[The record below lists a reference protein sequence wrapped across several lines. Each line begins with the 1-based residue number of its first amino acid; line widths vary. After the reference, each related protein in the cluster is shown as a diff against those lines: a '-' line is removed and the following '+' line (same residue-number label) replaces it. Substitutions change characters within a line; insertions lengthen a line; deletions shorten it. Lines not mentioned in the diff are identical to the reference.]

1 LSVAVAST
9 HGAVEASSKPALAR
23 TFERLASVRVVV
35 SPTEPASSPVA
46 CSREYV
52 LATRQGEATEQFRAA
67 LAALDEA
74 RLASLDREAATAFW
88 LNTYNAAVQD
98 DLQRDPDIF
107 DDRRRLFGEPRL
119 TVAGHDLSLDD
130 VEHGILRGS
139 KSKYGLGYL
148 PRLRVDGFERR
159 HRLPDA
165 DPRIHFALNCA
176 AASCPPIAAYT
187 ADGVDEELDRST
199 ASFLHSECEYDDDRG
214 RLAVSRLFLYYR
226 GDFGGRSGIYA
237 FLREHGV
244 LDDGERPRVTYQSY
258 DWSRKLGYFADEGP
272 PAAAA
277 EADQTG
283 DAEP

>member
-1 LSVAVAST
+1 M
-9 HGAVEASSKPALAR
+9 
-23 TFERLASVRVVV
+23 

-52 LATRQGEATEQFRAA
+52 LATRHGEATEQFRAA
-67 LAALDEA
+67 LAALDGD
-74 RLASLDREAATAFW
+74 RLAALDREATTAFW

-107 DDRRRLFGEPRL
+107 ADKRRLFGEPRL

-148 PRLRVDGFERR
+148 PRLRADGFQRR

-199 ASFLHSECEYDDDRG
+199 ASFLHSDCEYDDRG
-214 RLAVSRLFLYYR
+214 RLAVSRLFLYHR

-258 DWSRKLGYFADEGP
+258 DWSRKLGYFTDHEAS
-272 PAAAA
+272 AAA
-277 EADQTG
+277 T
-283 DAEP
+283 DAEETEDPEP